1 MLGESDRLLAS
12 GAMRNL
18 NPRNLTRRSRWLVA
32 AGVTAG
38 ATAVAVVA
46 GLLFL
51 DSGSDPDK
59 ARALTADEANRLAIT
74 RFRNYESGGR
84 SVRITVPDVA
94 GGLVV
99 TASVDFRAK
108 LAYGVI
114 RGEGRNSSSD
124 GLVQWSPTV
133 VTVAPLA
140 DAPDQAPVTPPTTGW
155 SSRPLQANGSA
166 LDSALRIA
174 LGLGN
179 DRPDNAQLLPQNG
192 ASWLGQETLNGHEV
206 VRMSGPGARDRP
218 GTKDTVHYWIGTDGT
233 MYRVQ
238 VTVASDPQPVVI
250 DFDTQPFTPVKPIPH
265 AG

>member
-1 MLGESDRLLAS
+1 
-12 GAMRNL
+12 MRNL
-18 NPRNLTRRSRWLVA
+18 PNPRTLSRRTRWLVG
-32 AGVTAG
+32 AGVIAG
-38 ATAVAVVA
+38 ITAVAVIAAV
-46 GLLFL
+46 LFQ
-51 DSGSDPDK
+51 DSGSGPDK
-59 ARALTADEANRLAIT
+59 SRALTADEANRLAIT
-74 RFRNYESGGR
+74 RFRNYETGGR

-99 TASVDFRAK
+99 TASVDFRSK

-124 GLVQWSPTV
+124 GLVQWTPTV
-133 VTVAPLA
+133 VSVAPLA
-140 DAPDQAPVTPPTTGW
+140 DAPDQAPTTPPATGW

-192 ASWLGQETLNGHEV
+192 ASWLGQETVNGHEV
-206 VRMSGPGARDRP
+206 ARMSGPGARDRP
-218 GTKDTVHYWIGTDGT
+218 DTQGTVHYWIAGDGT

-238 VTVASDPQPVVI
+238 VSVASDPQPVVI
-250 DFDTQPFTPVKPIPH
+250 DFDTRPYTPVKPLPR
-265 AG
+265 